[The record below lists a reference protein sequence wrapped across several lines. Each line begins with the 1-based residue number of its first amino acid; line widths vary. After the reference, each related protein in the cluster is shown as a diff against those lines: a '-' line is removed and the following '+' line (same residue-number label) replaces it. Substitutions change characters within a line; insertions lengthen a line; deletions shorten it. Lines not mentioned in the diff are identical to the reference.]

1 MDGQDLHHLGL
12 PLNMT
17 SMTMVPMDHTEEDHI
32 TTIDVVPGGLVTLP
46 GNVVHVPNSQT
57 LSSMTMSSMA
67 LSNLVQVSE
76 TGVSMAPF
84 TYNQV
89 MANEGDNPDHK
100 TRSSY
105 SQLSVSN
112 EQEEDENQPTLE
124 GGTRITG
131 IFDEHSFEE
140 PSQLIVNKNSQFG
153 ADTNFWQCLSH
164 PAYADINLT
173 FEDGVLPV
181 NKAVLAALSRVVAQA
196 VDESHDAVVLPNLKI
211 QNFFDFVL
219 LFTENN
225 SIASRSNLSDEIR
238 LVVEVLDVKIFQ
250 SSIIFSNSIKKRT
263 QNENNYKQQTKLD
276 QVEEED
282 DPFAPGYASKHQQLI
297 AEPIKVE
304 KNVILEDNTKDPN
317 DPDYDSFI
325 DDYEASDNDEFWGDD
340 DYAPGKSK
348 SKSQSKATDDD
359 EAKLQSQN
367 CVELLLF
374 KNEHYICHEATLDI
388 VVSPFL
394 KCHDCHQVGYTSLT
408 DLINHMRTTHQ
419 WHHQLNHCIYCD
431 LPFME
436 KNKCIKHEID
446 GCKNIKNTCYKCGEN
461 LRDKKDLLDHLIK
474 EHNHGVKRRCPHC
487 ENDYLTL
494 LPQVVNKWPHIDKC
508 YNSKHAVKKTN
519 PVGRPKGSKTG
530 SWDQKICDDCGG
542 TFKDSWKHRRQCTA
556 INKDIKYICN
566 ECRKGFRRLGAVK
579 KHFKLSNKCKLNN
592 QNQIEYQKLMK
603 YVENNIKGKTVC
615 QDCGCEY
622 VTRKGP
628 QEHRKNCSTY
638 TQFKC
643 FACNRGM
650 NAMDGFHIHFSKF
663 PECRA
668 APENTEI
675 VAEIVARSQKPEF
688 HVCYL
693 CGAQYKA
700 KESIEKHMLTHSE
713 TVEYFMCRQPE
724 CGKKFITQ
732 KALDMHLKNHTMPKV
747 ICSICGKQV
756 KQGSMPLHMILHTG
770 KKIECNICGKMFQ
783 HKGVLNKH
791 IRTIHDEK
799 KPPRNQK
806 EKKKKPK
813 KTPVNNIR
821 LIQNKDMPLM
831 QHQGPIQTIQVQLDA
846 GDGNQPQTVRVS
858 LPPVSLGQ
866 DLPQG
871 VRVSLPDELQT
882 VTVVSQSNGIVGNQP
897 LQGYQQNV
905 MIPNVPTHMLNTTNI
920 QQLFQL
926 TGQPRY
932 QS

>member
-1 MDGQDLHHLGL
+1 MEGQDLQHLGL

-17 SMTMVPMDHTEEDHI
+17 GMTMVPMDSTPGGHI
-32 TTIDVVPGGLVTLP
+32 TTLNVVPGELISVQASS
-46 GNVVHVPNSQT
+46 SQT
-57 LSSMTMSSMA
+57 LTSMNMSSMT
-67 LSNLVQVSE
+67 LSNLVQVSD
-76 TGVSMAPF
+76 TASMAPF
-84 TYNQV
+84 SFNNV
-89 MANEGDNPDHK
+89 MTHEDDLDKKAHGTFGVLQNIRGEVVVGEKQSSQENEYVTEVFEDQ
-100 TRSSY
+100 SI
-105 SQLSVSN
+105 
-112 EQEEDENQPTLE
+112 EE
-124 GGTRITG
+124 GT
-131 IFDEHSFEE
+131 
-140 PSQLIVNKNSQFG
+140 QLILNKRNIFA
-153 ADTNFWQCLSH
+153 ADANFWDNFSH
-164 PAYADINLT
+164 PAYADIDLV
-173 FEDGVLPV
+173 FQDGILSV
-181 NKAVLAALSRVVAQA
+181 NRAGLAAFSEVVAETGMEN
-196 VDESHDAVVLPNLKI
+196 VDAIVIPDLKKHTFKDLI
-211 QNFFDFVL
+211 F
-219 LFTENN
+219 LFTTDDTGLL
-225 SIASRSNLSDEIR
+225 IPTDDTALLIQI
-238 LVVEVLDVKIFQ
+238 LGVKIFQ
-250 SSIIFSNSIKKRT
+250 SSSSFTDSINRQNKVYRT
-263 QNENNYKQQTKLD
+263 SENTTPK
-276 QVEEED
+276 EIH
-282 DPFAPGYASKHQQLI
+282 DPFAPGYASKSQNLP
-297 AEPIKVE
+297 AEAIKIE
-304 KNVILEDNTKDPN
+304 KNTVLEDQTKNPN

-325 DDYEASDNDEFWGDD
+325 DDDEAESEEDFWDD
-340 DYAPGKSK
+340 MGFDYTPGKNK
-348 SKSQSKATDDD
+348 SKKQNKSPDQH
-359 EAKLQSQN
+359 AKIHN
-367 CVELLLF
+367 EKCVELLLL

-394 KCHDCHQVGYTSLT
+394 KCHDCHQVGYTSLR

-419 WHHQLNHCIYCD
+419 WHHKLIHCIYCD

-446 GCKNIKNTCYKCGEN
+446 GCKNVKNACYKCGEN
-461 LRDKKDLLDHLIK
+461 LSSKYELLDHLIK
-474 EHNHGVKRRCPHC
+474 GHNHGVKRRCPHC

-494 LPQVVNKWPHIDKC
+494 MPHNVNKWPHIDKC
-508 YNSKHAVKKTN
+508 YNLKHETKKSN

-530 SWDQKICDDCGG
+530 LSGKKICDDCGG
-542 TFKDSWKHRRQCTA
+542 TFRDSWKHRRQCTA
-556 INKDIKYICN
+556 LNKDIKYVCH
-566 ECRKGFRRLGAVK
+566 ECKKGFRRLGAVK
-579 KHFKLSNKCKLNN
+579 KHFKLSNKCKLNS
-592 QNQIEYQKLMK
+592 QNQKEYQKLMK

-643 FACNRGM
+643 FACNRGI

-663 PECRA
+663 PECRS
-668 APENTEI
+668 APENSEI

-713 TVEYFMCRQPE
+713 TVEYYMCRHPE

-770 KKIECNICGKMFQ
+770 KKIECNLCGKMFQ

-813 KTPVNNIR
+813 KATVNNVR
-821 LIQNKDMPLM
+821 LIQNKDIQLM
-831 QHQGPIQTIQVQLDA
+831 QPQGQIQTIQVQLET

-858 LPPVSLGQ
+858 IPPVSLGQ
-866 DLPQG
+866 NLPHG

-882 VTVVSQSNGIVGNQP
+882 VTVVSQANGISGAQP

-905 MIPNVPTHMLNTTNI
+905 MIPNVPPHVLGTTNI
-920 QQLFQL
+920 QQLFQTNQL
-926 TGQPRY
+926 LSGQPRY

>member
-1 MDGQDLHHLGL
+1 MDRQDLQNLGL
-12 PLNMT
+12 
-17 SMTMVPMDHTEEDHI
+17 SMAMMPMDNSDQDHI
-32 TTIDVVPGGLVTLP
+32 TTLDVVPGELVTLP
-46 GNVVHVPNSQT
+46 VGNLVHGSNSQA
-57 LSSMTMSSMA
+57 LTMSSIS

-76 TGVSMAPF
+76 TGNVMTPF
-84 TYNQV
+84 TYTQV
-89 MANEGDNPDHK
+89 IPSEKESLDHK
-100 TRSSY
+100 NVITFSNLETSSGNRIDHHHHKIEKE
-105 SQLSVSN
+105 SH
-112 EQEEDENQPTLE
+112 
-124 GGTRITG
+124 ITG
-131 IFDEHSFEE
+131 IFEHYVA
-140 PSQLIVNKNSQFG
+140 PSQLIVNKDFHFG
-153 ADTNFWQCLSH
+153 ADTTFWQCLSH

-181 NKAVLAALSRVVAQA
+181 NRAVMAALSGVVAETIE
-196 VDESHDAVVLPNLKI
+196 DGHDAVVLPNLKM
-211 QNFFDFVL
+211 QHFFDFVL
-219 LFTENN
+219 LFTENDSLDVIDN
-225 SIASRSNLSDEIR
+225 YNNIK
-238 LVVEVLDVKIFQ
+238 VVVDLLDVKIFQ
-250 SSIIFSNSIKKRT
+250 SRNVYHDNIKNIAQKVKEVPNKPNPV
-263 QNENNYKQQTKLD
+263 QI
-276 QVEEED
+276 ED
-282 DPFAPGYASKHQQLI
+282 DPFAPGYATKHQQPLN
-297 AEPIKVE
+297 EPIKIE
-304 KNVILEDNTKDPN
+304 KTILSVDKTKDPD

-325 DDYEASDNDEFWGDD
+325 DDDEASDAEEFWGDD
-340 DYAPGKSK
+340 EYAPGKSK
-348 SKSQSKATDDD
+348 PKAQRKALSKD
-359 EAKLQSQN
+359 EEESNSQN
-367 CVELLLF
+367 CVELLLL
-374 KNEHYICHEATLDI
+374 KNENNSCQEVTLD
-388 VVSPFL
+388 VVVAPFL

-419 WHHQLNHCIYCD
+419 WQHHLNHCIYCD
-431 LPFME
+431 LPFMK
-436 KNKCIKHEID
+436 KNKCIKHEMD
-446 GCKNIKNTCYKCGEN
+446 GCKNTNNICYKCGEN
-461 LRDKKDLLDHLIK
+461 FAQKTDLLDHLLK
-474 EHNHGVKRRCPHC
+474 DHNHGVKRRCPHC
-487 ENDYLTL
+487 ENDYLTMM
-494 LPQVVNKWPHIDKC
+494 PHAVNKWPHIDKC
-508 YNSKHAVKKTN
+508 YTAKHEIKKTN

-530 SWDQKICDDCGG
+530 SWGKKICDDCGG
-542 TFKDSWKHRRQCTA
+542 TFRDSWKHKRQCTA

-579 KHFKLSNKCKLNN
+579 KHFKLSNKCKLNS

-643 FACNRGM
+643 YACNRGM

-668 APENTEI
+668 APENSEI

-713 TVEYFMCRQPE
+713 HVEYFLCRQPE

-770 KKIECNICGKMFQ
+770 KKIECNLCGKMFQ

-806 EKKKKPK
+806 DRKKKPK

-821 LIQNKDMPLM
+821 LIQNKDMSM
-831 QHQGPIQTIQVQLDA
+831 IHHQGPIQTIQVQLDA

-858 LPPVSLGQ
+858 LPPVSLGPE
-866 DLPQG
+866 LPQG
-871 VRVSLPDELQT
+871 VRVSLPEDLQT
-882 VTVVSQSNGIVGNQP
+882 VTVVSQANGGIVGNQT

-905 MIPNVPTHMLNTTNI
+905 LIPSVPGHMLNTNNI
-920 QQLFQL
+920 QQFLQMS
-926 TGQPRY
+926 GQTRY